1 MSGSGKRGKS
11 EEERRWKKA
20 SLTLKLLLGIPIKKE
35 GPWGNYQQRPVES
48 REEGWGAEG
57 EGELVTF

>member
-1 MSGSGKRGKS
+1 MKGSGKEGEVRGGDKM
-11 EEERRWKKA
+11 EEGQPHPQA
-20 SLTLKLLLGIPIKKE
+20 LPIKKE
-35 GPWGNYQQRPVES
+35 GPWDNYQQRPVES